1 MFLMLVLFSGNL
13 GTAIRGLRLNKGEF
27 YLVKCEFYLASARFI
42 LQDICIYMLY
52 NINLQSEQYVK
63 KMQKKRP
70 YGLFNYHLDFS
81 NQTFYLCLLN
91 AM

>member
-13 GTAIRGLRLNKGEF
+13 GTAIRGLRLNKGEFYLVKCEF

-63 KMQKKRP
+63 KMQKKD
-70 YGLFNYHLDFS
+70 HMDF
-81 NQTFYLCLLN
+81 LIII
-91 AM
+91 